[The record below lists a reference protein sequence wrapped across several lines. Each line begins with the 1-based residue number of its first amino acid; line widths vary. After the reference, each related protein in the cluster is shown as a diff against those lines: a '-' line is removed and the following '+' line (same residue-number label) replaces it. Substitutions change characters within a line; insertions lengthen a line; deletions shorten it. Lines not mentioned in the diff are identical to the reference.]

1 MTETPRCPSG
11 VGAAGRALWKRI
23 VGDVAPELELDQ
35 RDLAVLSRAAKTA
48 DRIAELDAA
57 IERDG
62 LVLVN
67 SKGDTRLHPAAAEL
81 RLNEASLARLLGG
94 IDLDDAAA
102 GSQSGVSRR
111 ARKAAQERW
120 RHAGPSRRES
130 A

>member
-35 RDLAVLSRAAKTA
+35 RDFAVLARAAKTA

-57 IERDG
+57 LSGDG

-67 SKGDTRLHPAAAEL
+67 GKGDVRLHPAAAEL
-81 RLNEASLARLLGG
+81 RLLETSLARLLGG
-94 IDLDDAAA
+94 IDLDDAAS
-102 GSQSGVSRR
+102 SQSAVSRR
-111 ARKAAQERW
+111 ARAAAQARW
-120 RHAGPSRRES
+120 ANVGPSRRAS
-130 A
+130 